1 MIKSKEYSQ
10 QWVAGYA
17 PQVARPQNPDVGAT
31 MNNRTNK
38 SDDPVVGDTATSRP
52 ASSLLENRWNSQKTE
67 MNSPNKALHHY
78 GAQSAPR
85 VNADVRLKR

>member
-1 MIKSKEYSQ
+1 MRCRLS
-10 QWVAGYA
+10 A
-17 PQVARPQNPDVGAT
+17 PRCLSLTADVGAT

-85 VNADVRLKR
+85 VNADVGPKTIK